1 MNKKRHSP
9 VMMGRLLD
17 KSSNK
22 KDVFITDTST
32 SVIIIPVKIAKRNGI
47 VWTQT
52 D

>member
-22 KDVFITDTST
+22 KDVFIADTST

-52 D
+52 E